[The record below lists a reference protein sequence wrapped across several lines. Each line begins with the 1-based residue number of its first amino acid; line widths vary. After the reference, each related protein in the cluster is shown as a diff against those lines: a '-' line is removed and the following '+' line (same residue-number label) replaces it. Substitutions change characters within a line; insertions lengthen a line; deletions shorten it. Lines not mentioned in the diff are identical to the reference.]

1 MNETDPVIFELDL
14 PRPAA
19 LTPEQRAELEALAAT
34 PDSEIDYSDI
44 PPLTEAF
51 FANAQRNPFYRP
63 IKAQVTVRLD
73 ADVLAWLKT
82 GGRGYQTKLNAILR
96 RAMLQDVPP
105 K

>member
-1 MNETDPVIFELDL
+1 MSKNDRVIFELD
-14 PRPAA
+14 PHRPAA
-19 LTPEQRAELEALAAT
+19 LSSEQRAELEALA
-34 PDSEIDYSDI
+34 SEPESGIDFSDI
-44 PPLTEAF
+44 PPLTDAF

-96 RAMLQDVPP
+96 RAMLRDAGTP
-105 K
+105 

>member
-1 MNETDPVIFELDL
+1 MKETDPVIFELDL
-14 PRPAA
+14 HRPAA
-19 LTPEQRAELEALAAT
+19 LTPEQRAELETLAAT

-96 RAMLQDVPP
+96 RAMLQDAPP

>member
-1 MNETDPVIFELDL
+1 MNKPDQATFELDL
-14 PRPAA
+14 NRPAA
-19 LTPEQRAELEALAAT
+19 LTREQRAELEALAAA
-34 PDSEIDYSDI
+34 PDSEIDVSDI

-63 IKAQVTVRLD
+63 IKTQVTVRVD
-73 ADVLAWLKT
+73 ADVLAWLKA

-96 RAMLQDVPP
+96 SAMTREAGT